1 MFMSAQSL
9 KEAVAEMEG
18 IRKDKATM
26 EKEWRMNNPVEAAED
41 DARVAARDSPI
52 DQSSAPAVAASLP
65 TQGIEC
71 SNPVYTTR
79 GDKDIRKA

>member
-1 MFMSAQSL
+1 
-9 KEAVAEMEG
+9 MEG
-18 IRKDKATM
+18 IIKDNATM

-41 DARVAARDSPI
+41 DTRVAARESPI

-65 TQGIEC
+65 AQGIKC

-79 GDKDIRKA
+79 GDKDTRKA